1 MISLAAT
8 TSVDESKAF
17 VVNVSDGSV
26 RSLSDHGWR
35 SIRAMSWLYD
45 GSGVIVVAV
54 EKGFILPQLWLISYP
69 GGDVHR
75 LTTDLSLY
83 GLTTSALNDDSILSV
98 AGMNQSNIWLASASD
113 LADAKQITFG
123 SPGQNAG
130 WNGVAFTPDG
140 RIVYSSENNEG
151 MTLWIMEADGRG
163 QKQIIPTGGI
173 NNYPSVTADGRYV
186 VFQSNRSGHF
196 AVWRADL
203 DGGNMVQLTGDT
215 PAGRPFVSSDGR
227 AIVYTANGDGPGE
240 LWKMSIDGS
249 GAARLLDAG
258 ADWAQISPD
267 GQMIACEYQNGGSP
281 KLAILPIDGSRQPT
295 LFDVPRLANFR
306 LGVHW
311 SPDGRSVTYRDW
323 ADGLWEQSVSGG
335 EPHRIAGL
343 PKEKLF
349 SYAWSADGRMLAFTR
364 GSEVRDVVLIRD
376 SK

>member
-1 MISLAAT
+1 
-8 TSVDESKAF
+8 
-17 VVNVSDGSV
+17 
-26 RSLSDHGWR
+26 
-35 SIRAMSWLYD
+35 MSWLYD